1 MYVKLGQVAIK
12 VAMRHFCKTEVT
24 LVMSVLRAT
33 TTTTTMTR
41 PKTAYATSK

>member
-1 MYVKLGQVAIK
+1 MYVKPGQVAIK

-24 LVMSVLRAT
+24 LAMSVLSAT
-33 TTTTTMTR
+33 TTTTR